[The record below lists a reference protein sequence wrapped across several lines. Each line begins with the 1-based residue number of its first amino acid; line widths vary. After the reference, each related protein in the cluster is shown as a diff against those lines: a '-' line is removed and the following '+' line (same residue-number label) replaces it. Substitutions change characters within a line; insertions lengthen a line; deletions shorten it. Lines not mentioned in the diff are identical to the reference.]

1 MEDLWREFCELKEE
15 NQRLRQETIM
25 MLKADK
31 GDRRSHEQY
40 HIQTNYVYWK
50 AYKLVI
56 DLLLKSKYIF
66 EFSIQNKVKRNK
78 NNHKFYIFMAHIK
91 LSSKIGPYFKVVKL
105 RDSLLWYNLT
115 II

>member
-1 MEDLWREFCELKEE
+1 
-15 NQRLRQETIM
+15 M

-31 GDRRSHEQY
+31 GDRRSHEQN
-40 HIQTNYVYWK
+40 HIQNNYVYWK

-56 DLLLKSKYIF
+56 DLLLNFKYIF
-66 EFSIQNKVKRNK
+66 EFSKTNTENK